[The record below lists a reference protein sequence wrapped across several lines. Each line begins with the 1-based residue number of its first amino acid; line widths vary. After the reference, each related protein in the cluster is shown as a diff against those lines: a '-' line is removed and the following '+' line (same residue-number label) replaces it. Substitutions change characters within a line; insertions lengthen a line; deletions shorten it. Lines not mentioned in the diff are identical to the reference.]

1 MPFSK
6 WRKFMV
12 GRGRSR
18 AGYVGLLDTSTSSIA
33 GVGSVTTGATNL
45 LTAILRAN
53 SLHKNGQ
60 RVRITA
66 QGKFAA
72 NDNTKQVRIL
82 AGATALFDSGNL
94 TSNDVGWT
102 IIVDLV
108 RTGSDTQLVIGVAL
122 IGGAAPD
129 KPSALALD
137 DGADQTIAIEGT
149 GASAN
154 DDVVAHIL
162 TVEVLT
168 L

>member
-6 WRKFMV
+6 WRKFQV
-12 GRGRSR
+12 GFGKSR
-18 AGYVGLLDTSTSSIA
+18 AGYVGLLDTSTFSIA
-33 GVGSVTTGATNL
+33 GAGSVTTGASNL
-45 LTAILRAN
+45 LTAILKAN
-53 SLHKNGQ
+53 ALHKNGQ

-72 NDNTKQVRIL
+72 NDNTKQIRIL
-82 AGATALFDSGNL
+82 AGSTELFDSGNL

-102 IIVDLV
+102 IIVDIV
-108 RTGSDTQLVIGVAL
+108 RTGSDTQLVIGVAFV
-122 IGGAAPD
+122 GAAAPS
-129 KPSALALD
+129 KPSALTLD
-137 DGADQTIAIEGT
+137 DGANQTIAIEGT
-149 GASAN
+149 GASSN